1 MMKKGVHLVFIL
13 VASLLSSFSVM
24 AQSLQASVNKTEVAK
39 NEVINLRIMADS
51 EVASD
56 AIDFSVLEKD
66 FFLGQPRYGRR
77 VTTSMVEN
85 ISAQNGAFL

>member
-56 AIDFSVLEKD
+56 AIDFSVLE
-66 FFLGQPRYGRR
+66 
-77 VTTSMVEN
+77 
-85 ISAQNGAFL
+85 

>member
-1 MMKKGVHLVFIL
+1 MKKGVHLVFIL

-56 AIDFSVLEKD
+56 AIDFSV
-66 FFLGQPRYGRR
+66 
-77 VTTSMVEN
+77 
-85 ISAQNGAFL
+85 

>member
-1 MMKKGVHLVFIL
+1 MKKGVHLVFIL

-51 EVASD
+51 V
-56 AIDFSVLEKD
+56 
-66 FFLGQPRYGRR
+66 
-77 VTTSMVEN
+77 
-85 ISAQNGAFL
+85 

>member
-56 AIDFSVLEKD
+56 AIDF
-66 FFLGQPRYGRR
+66 
-77 VTTSMVEN
+77 
-85 ISAQNGAFL
+85 